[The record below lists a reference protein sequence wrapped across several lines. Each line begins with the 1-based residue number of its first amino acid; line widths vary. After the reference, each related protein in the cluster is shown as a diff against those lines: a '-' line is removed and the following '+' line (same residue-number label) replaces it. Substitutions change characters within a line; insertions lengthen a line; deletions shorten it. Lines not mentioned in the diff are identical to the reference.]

1 MSSLIMKNEL
11 MTLEEIKV
19 RDKHLDGLLINES
32 LRAEIES
39 LKLQGYEVN
48 FSPESERTDIA
59 YDNIEAIVSMFER
72 LKVGGERYEDGHRE
86 LVTRRQLGA
95 ASLVARLHMTP
106 LQVVAAP
113 FRAASRQVH
122 HAREVT
128 RQEILYSADKMPWHR
143 QSGQAMALLTIAF
156 AHELESEQTDGI
168 YPTMSGLLGD
178 EIFDI
183 TFDERS
189 SGFLTGKTL
198 EEANIVA
205 QQDLQG
211 KSLGSAQASTLRR
224 MKELREFIDQPI
236 SQDFKEVVQYCTDSL
251 GIRSR
256 KDKVRGV
263 ISQYVDARLEREPEL
278 KELTILSVGCGT
290 ALPIFEV
297 AKALKAKGISPKVI
311 LLDQDPIA
319 LAAAQC
325 LAEKEE
331 FGLDDSIE
339 LHCRRLFSKL
349 GSALDLSPVIQGRKI
364 DIVEDTGLREYL
376 PDRIYKSL
384 TSALWKSLAPG
395 GVMST
400 GNMST
405 HRPQPEFLHGLMG
418 WVPIVRMR
426 NIATGFALHEASGIT
441 KGLTTAYVTPDGVYT
456 LYISRKQ

>member
-1 MSSLIMKNEL
+1 MKQEL
-11 MTLEEIKV
+11 TTLAEPKIV
-19 RDKHLDGLLINES
+19 GKHLDNLLIKAS
-32 LRAEIES
+32 LLREIDN
-39 LKLQGYEVN
+39 LRQQGYEVN
-48 FSPESERTDIA
+48 FSPESERTDVA
-59 YDNIEAIVSMFER
+59 YDNIEAVVAMFER
-72 LKVGGERYEDGHRE
+72 LEVGGQQYEHGHRK
-86 LVTRRQLGA
+86 LLNRRQLGA
-95 ASLVARLHMTP
+95 ASIVARLHMTP
-106 LQVVAAP
+106 LQAVTAP
-113 FRAASRQVH
+113 FRVASRQVH
-122 HAREVT
+122 DAKEVT
-128 RQEILYSADKMPWHR
+128 RQNILYSSDKMPWHK

-156 AHELESEQTDGI
+156 AHELESEQTNGI

-183 TFDERS
+183 NFDKRS
-189 SGFLTGKTL
+189 SGFLQGKTMA
-198 EEANIVA
+198 EANVAA
-205 QQDLQG
+205 QQHLYG
-211 KSLGSAQASTLRR
+211 KSRDSAKASTQRR
-224 MKELREFIDQPI
+224 IRELHEFIDQPI
-236 SQDFKEVVQYCTDSL
+236 SEDFKQVVQYCTDSL

-256 KDKVRGV
+256 KDKVREI
-263 ISQYVDARLEREPEL
+263 ISLYVDERLEREPKL
-278 KELTILSVGCGT
+278 KELTLLSVGCGT

-297 AKALKAKGISPKVI
+297 AKVLKDKGISPKVI

-331 FGLDDSIE
+331 FGLGDSIE

-349 GSALDLSPVIQGRKI
+349 GSTLDLSPVIQGRKI

-376 PDRIYKSL
+376 PKRIYKSL

-395 GVMST
+395 GIMST

-418 WVPIVRMR
+418 WEPIVRMR
-426 NIATGFALHEASGIT
+426 DIATGFALHEASGIA